1 MAVREFLLMRHGQA
15 EAYGITDEERELTS
29 RGARQAERQGK
40 ALDAFFRDEPGPA
53 PSYRVIPSSYLRA
66 RETAELVMQQ
76 ADCVSRDALTI
87 EGITPEDSLQDAID
101 SLSAV
106 FAKFPD
112 QHFLVVCHMPVVA
125 LLDGHCLAGAK
136 RDGRAF
142 ATAEIRRYR
151 FPDAE
156 TYQHLAAGC
165 AEAPAHFL
173 KADE

>member
-1 MAVREFLLMRHGQA
+1 MAVQEFLLMRHGQA

-29 RGARQAERQGK
+29 RGARQAERQGR
-40 ALDAFFRDEPGPA
+40 ALDAFFRDQAGPVPA
-53 PSYRVIPSSYLRA
+53 YRIIQSTYLRA

-87 EGITPEDSLQDAID
+87 DGITPEDSLQDAID

-106 FAKFPD
+106 FTKYPN

-125 LLDGHCLAGAK
+125 LLDGHCLEGAK
-136 RDGRAF
+136 TDGRAF

-151 FPDAE
+151 FPDAD

-165 AEAPAHFL
+165 AAAPAHFL